1 MPASAVG
8 TATFWQNPCIARA
21 PPDEPDMSNP
31 HDTVFDSLQPHAER
45 LRQVPIAQLI
55 ADDAARPKD
64 FALRVGPLY
73 ASFARQHYD
82 RPALDAL
89 FEIAEAADLVQAV
102 RRLFDG
108 HLVNVTEGRAAL
120 HTALR
125 SDLSDIDHVREASSQ
140 ARAARVRMAA
150 MVEELLA
157 SGVTDVVSVGIGGS
171 DLGPRLVADA
181 LADVVG
187 GPRLRVHFVSNVDG
201 NAVRRT
207 LDRLDPAHTA
217 AILISKT
224 FGTQETLLN
233 GTVVRD
239 WLQNDSRVYAVSAN
253 VQRAADFGIDEA
265 RILPMWDWVGGRYSL
280 WSAVGFPIALAI
292 GMQGF
297 ERLLAG
303 AADMDAHVLTTP
315 LRDNVA
321 VWHALT
327 AIWNRN
333 AMHAGSQAVL
343 PYDERLRLLPNYLQ
357 QLVMESLGK
366 SARLD
371 GAVLAGHT
379 VPVWW
384 GGAGTDTQHSFFQ
397 ALHQGTQIVPA
408 DFIGVI
414 RADHAHDSNHA
425 ALLANLLAQ
434 TEAFAN
440 GQASDDPH
448 RAYAGNR
455 PSTLLLLDV
464 LTPESLGALIALYEH
479 SVYLQSVLWGINAFD
494 QFGVE
499 LGKQVANKLLPALQG
514 DIEADDPVTRALLSE
529 IHARSV

>member
-1 MPASAVG
+1 
-8 TATFWQNPCIARA
+8 
-21 PPDEPDMSNP
+21 MSDP
-31 HDTVFDSLQPHAER
+31 HATVFHSLHPHAER
-45 LRQVPIAQLI
+45 LRESPISRLI
-55 ADDAARPKD
+55 AEDAQRPHD

-82 RPALDAL
+82 RHALDAL
-89 FEIAEAADLVQAV
+89 FGIAEAADLAQAL

-108 HLVNVTEGRAAL
+108 HPVNITEGRAAL
-120 HTALR
+120 HTSLR
-125 SDLSDIDHVREASSQ
+125 SDLSASDVARDASVQ
-140 ARAARVRMAA
+140 ARAARVRMAMLVA
-150 MVEELLA
+150 ELQA

-181 LADVVG
+181 LGTD
-187 GPRLRVHFVSNVDG
+187 GPRVHFISNVDG
-201 NAVRRT
+201 NAVRRA
-207 LDRLDPAHTA
+207 LAPLDPARTA

-233 GTVVRD
+233 GRVVRD
-239 WLQNDSRVYAVSAN
+239 WLGDDSRVYGVSAN
-253 VQRAADFGIDEA
+253 VPRAVAFGIDES

-292 GMQGF
+292 GMEGF

-303 AADMDAHVLTTP
+303 AAGMDAHVLSTP

-371 GAVLAGHT
+371 GAALAGHT

-408 DFIGVI
+408 DFIGTI
-414 RADHAHDSNHA
+414 RADHGHDENHA

-440 GQASDDPH
+440 GQPSDDPH

-455 PSTLLLLDV
+455 PSTLLLLDA

-514 DIEADDPVTRALLSE
+514 QGEADDPVTRALLAE
-529 IHARSV
+529 IRGRS